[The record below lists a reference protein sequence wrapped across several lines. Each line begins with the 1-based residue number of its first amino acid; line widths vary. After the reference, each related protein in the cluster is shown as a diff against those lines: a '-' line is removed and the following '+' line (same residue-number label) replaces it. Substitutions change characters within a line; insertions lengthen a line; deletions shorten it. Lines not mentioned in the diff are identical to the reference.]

1 MLFKLIF
8 ICEEEDDFLREITI
22 DADASFL
29 DLNRAILNACQYP
42 DDQITS
48 FYTCND
54 DWEPKEQITREDMGV
69 GSADQDIYIMEQTTL
84 RDFIREEDQKL
95 MYVFDPFNDRMFYI
109 KVAEVITGKNLAEPI
124 CSRSTGAAPQQI
136 QDMNEN
142 LGSTDKFGF
151 GDDFT
156 DDDVDNFY
164 GSDNFDQEDFDP
176 EGFEIEEH

>member
-54 DWEPKEQITREDMGV
+54 DWEPK
-69 GSADQDIYIMEQTTL
+69 
-84 RDFIREEDQKL
+84 
-95 MYVFDPFNDRMFYI
+95 
-109 KVAEVITGKNLAEPI
+109 
-124 CSRSTGAAPQQI
+124 
-136 QDMNEN
+136 
-142 LGSTDKFGF
+142 
-151 GDDFT
+151 
-156 DDDVDNFY
+156 
-164 GSDNFDQEDFDP
+164 
-176 EGFEIEEH
+176 